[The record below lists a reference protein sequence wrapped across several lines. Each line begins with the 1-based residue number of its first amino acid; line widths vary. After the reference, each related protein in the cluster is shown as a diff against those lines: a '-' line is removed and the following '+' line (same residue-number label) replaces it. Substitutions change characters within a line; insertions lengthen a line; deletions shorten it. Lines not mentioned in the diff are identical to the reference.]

1 MKETYAAF
9 TACIAVILMQAFA
22 ESPSAFAVHDHNQR
36 QQHRQVLSRR
46 NRAAVKRVKAR
57 RNVRWREISYSCPM
71 HSDIRSKSPGTCP
84 KCLMKLVADK
94 PGAKISRR

>member
-22 ESPSAFAVHDHNQR
+22 ESPSAFAIHDHNQR

-46 NRAAVKRVKAR
+46 NRAAV
-57 RNVRWREISYSCPM
+57 SYSCPM